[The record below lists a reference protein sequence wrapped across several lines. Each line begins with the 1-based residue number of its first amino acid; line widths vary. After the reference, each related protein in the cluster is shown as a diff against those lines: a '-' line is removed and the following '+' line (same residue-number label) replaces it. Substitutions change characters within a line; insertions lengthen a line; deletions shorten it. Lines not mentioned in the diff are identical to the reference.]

1 MAGVGQVRRRY
12 PAHIEYYL
20 FHFSRRL
27 TFHKE
32 SKIIKR
38 RSSPATPCTCDVD
51 NTLYYTYRYCIVW
64 PILTAIIFVYL
75 LTVEF
80 RSKVAC
86 ENEVVNLQCNPNS
99 RLAMFSASYGRTEY
113 ESIQCPQPQGVPEE
127 SKYHEIIIVRLF
139 PDNS

>member
-1 MAGVGQVRRRY
+1 MTRY
-12 PAHIEYYL
+12 DI
-20 FHFSRRL
+20 
-27 TFHKE
+27 
-32 SKIIKR
+32 
-38 RSSPATPCTCDVD
+38 D
-51 NTLYYTYRYCIVW
+51 CIH
-64 PILTAIIFVYL
+64 L

-127 SKYHEIIIVRLF
+127 SKYYSIIIYLLVLAVTTQKCIIF
-139 PDNS
+139 ISAI

>member
-1 MAGVGQVRRRY
+1 MSPRL
-12 PAHIEYYL
+12 EYYL
-20 FHFSRRL
+20 FNFSQSL
-27 TFHKE
+27 TFHKKSE
-32 SKIIKR
+32 INKR
-38 RSSPATPCTCDVD
+38 VSSSATSRTY
-51 NTLYYTYRYCIVW
+51 NNALYMFYVLYSVASSDDDYVN
-64 PILTAIIFVYL
+64 F

-127 SKYHEIIIVRLF
+127 SKYIIQLLLLF
-139 PDNS
+139 PLFLDCHNS